1 MKTKEL
7 DHSTAYPTARG
18 VLLALTTLAAIFAV
32 LGIMVGLATQAPLL
46 IEYGV
51 VGLIGIFFQYMLF
64 DVLFDISD
72 QTRQTRDAIEQLY
85 KEMELRPGAA
95 HQPDLPKANL
105 GPTRYNPKTHE
116 YEAI

>member
-1 MKTKEL
+1 MKTKEP

-18 VLLALTTLAAIFAV
+18 VLSVLTTVAAIFAIV
-32 LGIMVGLATQAPLL
+32 VFMVGLGTQALL
-46 IEYGV
+46 LLEYGL

-64 DVLFDISD
+64 TVLFDISD
-72 QTRQTRDAIEQLY
+72 HTRQTRDAVEQLC
-85 KEMELRPGAA
+85 KEMKFRPGAA
-95 HQPDLPKANL
+95 PLPEQPKTNL